1 MRREVKLFDEINKKY
16 TKPGALLRG
25 VRIRECLTQKQLAK
39 KLHVTQSYVSQIEL
53 GKRNI
58 SKDVAD
64 RAAKLFD
71 FILECE

>member
-58 SKDVAD
+58 SKNIMLAVTE
-64 RAAKLFD
+64 LFD
-71 FILECE
+71 AIMECE